1 MKAVRVVP
9 HDIEVWARPGESVVD
24 ALRRY
29 GWRSPYKCRRGGCGA
44 CRAQLRAGELLYPR
58 AVADSVLS
66 ATEQAAGACLPCRAV
81 PLTDVV
87 IDLGSQPLRAV
98 LASSAPHK
106 NPDPAEQEG
115 P

>member
-24 ALRRY
+24 ALRRH
-29 GWRSPYKCRRGGCGA
+29 GWRSPYRCRRGGCGA
-44 CRAQLRAGELLYPR
+44 CRAQLRAGELLYPH

-66 ATEQAAGACLPCRAV
+66 AADRAAGACLPCRAV
-81 PLTDVV
+81 PVTDVV
-87 IDLGSQPLRAV
+87 IDIGARPPRAMW
-98 LASSAPHK
+98 ASSAPRD
-106 NPDPAEQEG
+106 PDPAEQEG